1 LSKKWLQKG
10 VYLPYLDIASDV
22 DAIAVRAHSPTTRSG
37 TRLDGVVKRTARERL
52 AIGFGAERFDV
63 LVRF

>member
-1 LSKKWLQKG
+1 M
-10 VYLPYLDIASDV
+10 PYLDIASDV
-22 DAIAVRAHSPTTRSG
+22 DATAVRAHSPTTRSG
-37 TRLDGVVKRTARERL
+37 TRLDGVVKRAARKRL